1 LQKHDN
7 WCGKLWQHEAVQ
19 IMKTKLCVLIFLLA
33 AALAPAQTNSLTA
46 LLQQGLFEE
55 QANRNLDAAI
65 ADYSSLAKQFDKD
78 RQLAATAV
86 FRIGECYRM
95 QGKTNEAAAQYER
108 VLRDFSDQTTLA
120 TLSQQDLTG
129 LGISASE
136 KLSSDNSSG
145 QIWNRIK
152 NLPQSELEKVLP
164 TLAPDAVL
172 ISLLQQRNEAET
184 KLAQLR
190 VNYADENPTVVSQK
204 AVLDTIDKQISGKID
219 GIMQAL
225 KLQAELFSPSES
237 SDSARQQQKE
247 LLGEEIKLVE
257 QQLASQQ
264 AQVKLGTL
272 PSDGV
277 LPTQQ
282 KLLELKRQLAAL
294 DANKVDLLDLSVP
307 ATDEE
312 DQEIQRI
319 QQMIQNSP
327 DLINA
332 SGSDGNT
339 PLTQAA
345 YKGWLKVA
353 TYLMEHGADVNVGA
367 VAPLNAAAKSGNRA
381 MTELLLSRGA
391 DVNSRYSFD
400 TRGQTPLLTAV
411 EKGYPSVIEVLL
423 ANKADVNVSDNFG
436 NTPLLT
442 AARNGRLK
450 IAQRLLAAGANPNVE
465 TDQGRTLLSFAA
477 ESGSPEIAK
486 LLLDAKADPNE
497 GKLDAPLLVAIHEK
511 DAASAELLLRA
522 GANPQT
528 KGNIDW
534 EIFFGGIQ
542 YLGGM
547 NPPASVTPLFLAIS
561 MKQLPMVQLLLKF
574 KADPNDSQTDG
585 KPLLFSAL
593 SNTNILESLLNAG
606 ATVDPVM
613 PDQTEWTPLAAA
625 VSENYLPAAAIL
637 LKHGANPNVRSR
649 NGMTP
654 LHWAADDWRPDSM
667 VSSNMFELLLA
678 NKADPN
684 VRDNNG
690 ETPLDLFKRFRKT
703 DPQVS
708 KLADGF
714 ADLLR
719 RHGALDK
726 LPDWDRITVS
736 RPSANFSHTVFQKGT
751 NDWNQF
757 TLLETICEFDQSD
770 NQTPSSLAFAD
781 LNHIVVT
788 RPGTNGETA
797 KRIEVNLLN
806 ATNGVDCAKDI
817 PLEFGDVVE
826 IPEREHTLAEPA
838 IYLPKNQFMTI
849 FNYLRSKAGEAKLI
863 VAGGQTIQL
872 PLQEFFCQI
881 HEVLARD
888 VARGVLTSR
897 SDLSRVKVTRRDATT
912 GKIHEWIVDCSDHQS
927 QSSQVNPNVQVTFQF
942 VQVGMDNSQPSS
954 DLWLRDGDV
963 IEVP

>member
-1 LQKHDN
+1 
-7 WCGKLWQHEAVQ
+7 
-19 IMKTKLCVLIFLLA
+19 M
-33 AALAPAQTNSLTA
+33 LT
-46 LLQQGLFEE
+46 
-55 QANRNLDAAI
+55 
-65 ADYSSLAKQFDKD
+65 
-78 RQLAATAV
+78 
-86 FRIGECYRM
+86 
-95 QGKTNEAAAQYER
+95 
-108 VLRDFSDQTTLA
+108 
-120 TLSQQDLTG
+120 
-129 LGISASE
+129 
-136 KLSSDNSSG
+136 
-145 QIWNRIK
+145 
-152 NLPQSELEKVLP
+152 
-164 TLAPDAVL
+164 
-172 ISLLQQRNEAET
+172 SLLQQRNEAET
-184 KLAQLR
+184 KLAQLQ
-190 VNYADENPTVVSQK
+190 VDYADENPAVVKQK
-204 AVLDTIDKQISGKID
+204 AVLDTINKQISGKID

-225 KLQAELFSPSES
+225 KLQAELFSPSQTA
-237 SDSARQQQKE
+237 DSARRQQKE
-247 LLGEEIKLVE
+247 FLGEEINLVE

-294 DANKVDLLDLSVP
+294 DASAVDLVDLSVP

-312 DQEIQRI
+312 DQEIARI

-345 YKGWLKVA
+345 TGLAQSRDVFD
-353 TYLMEHGADVNVGA
+353 GAWRGCECRRSMRL
-367 VAPLNAAAKSGNRA
+367 LNAAAKSGNRA

-436 NTPLLT
+436 HTPLLT

-511 DAASAELLLRA
+511 DVASAELLLRA
-522 GANPQT
+522 GANPDT
-528 KGNIDW
+528 KGGIDW
-534 EIFFGGIQ
+534 EIFIGGIQ
-542 YLGGM
+542 YSGGM

-561 MKQLPMVQLLLKF
+561 TKQPPMVQLLLKF

-613 PDQTEWTPLAAA
+613 PDQTEWTPLAVA
-625 VSENYLPAAAIL
+625 VSENYFAAAAIL

-654 LHWAADDWRPDSM
+654 LHWAADAWRPDSM

-690 ETPLDLFKRFRKT
+690 ETPLDLFKRFHQAH
-703 DPQVS
+703 PEVS
-708 KLADGF
+708 KLADEF

-719 RHGALDK
+719 QHGALDK
-726 LPDWDRITVS
+726 LPDWDRIVVS

-757 TLLETICEFDQSD
+757 TLLETICSFDQSD

-788 RPGTNGETA
+788 RPGTNGATA
-797 KRIEVNLLN
+797 KRIEVNFLN
-806 ATNGVDCAKDI
+806 ATNGVDLTKDI

-838 IYLPKNQFMTI
+838 IYLPKDQFYTI
-849 FNYLRSKAGEAKLI
+849 FNYLRSKAGEARLI

-872 PLQEFFCQI
+872 PLQEFFCRI
-881 HEVLARD
+881 REVLARD
-888 VARGVLTSR
+888 VARGALTSS

-912 GKIHEWIVDCSDHQS
+912 GKIHEWIVDCSDHPS
-927 QSSQVNPNVQVTFQF
+927 QSSQVNPNVQVTFAICSSWDGQF
-942 VQVGMDNSQPSS
+942 STFIRPLVARRR
-954 DLWLRDGDV
+954 RD
-963 IEVP
+963 